1 MPTHVIILAAGEGK
15 RMKSD
20 LPKVAHRALGR
31 SLVNHVIAAASTLGP
46 ASTVV
51 VVGHGAEQVR
61 SILPEGIIDALQA
74 EQLGT
79 GHATQIGLDALGP
92 LDPDD
97 TVMILYG
104 DTPLLTPGLLD
115 RLADLDE
122 GESARLISS
131 HLSDPSGYGRVVRDG
146 SGRITGI
153 VEHRDCSPE
162 QLGIDEVNA
171 GIYAVKAGRLSESLK
186 RVTNDNAQGEYY
198 LTDVI
203 GILVAEGDRLSA
215 VEASP
220 EEVMGINSQDQL
232 AVARK
237 ELRMRINQRLME
249 SGVEILDPEHT
260 YIDEEVKV
268 EPGARIYPGTHLEG
282 ATTIGAGSEVGPDVF
297 AVDSTIGAN
306 TKVWYA
312 VLRGA
317 QIGSE
322 CEVGPYASLR
332 PGSVLEDG
340 SKIGTFVETKNTV
353 MGEGAKAN
361 HLSYLGDADVG
372 ARTNIGAGVVTVNYD
387 GVKKSKTE
395 IGEDAFIG
403 SDTMLVA
410 PVKVGDRGTTGAGS
424 VITKDVGDDALAIE
438 RSDQRE
444 IPGYAQKRE
453 ARKAAENA
461 ED

>member
-15 RMKSD
+15 RMKSN
-20 LPKVAHRALGR
+20 LPKVAHRAAGR
-31 SLVNHVIAAASTLGP
+31 PLVDHVIAAVSTLAP

-61 SILPEGIIDALQA
+61 SILPAGVIDALQA
-74 EQLGT
+74 DQLGT
-79 GHATQIGLDALGP
+79 GHATRIGLEALGP

-104 DTPLLTPGLLD
+104 DTPLLTPGLLE
-115 RLADLDE
+115 RLAELDE

-131 HLSDPSGYGRVVRDG
+131 RLDDPSGYGRVVRDE
-146 SGRITGI
+146 SGQITGI
-153 VEHRDCSPE
+153 VEDRDCSPV
-162 QLGIDEVNA
+162 QLEIDEVNA
-171 GIYAVKAGRLSESLK
+171 GIYAVKAGRLAESLQ
-186 RVTNDNAQGEYY
+186 RVTNDNDQGEYY

-203 GILVAEGDRLSA
+203 GILVTEGDRLST

-237 ELRMRINQRLME
+237 ELRLRINQRLME
-249 SGVEILDPEHT
+249 SGVEIIDPERT
-260 YIDEEVKV
+260 YIDEAVTLA
-268 EPGARIYPGTHLEG
+268 PGVLIYPGTHLEG
-282 ATTIGAGSEVGPDVF
+282 ATAVGARSEIGPDVF
-297 AVDSTIGAN
+297 AVDSTIGEDS
-306 TKVWYA
+306 KVWYA

-317 QIGSE
+317 QIGDG

-332 PGSVLEDG
+332 QGTVLEDG

-361 HLSYLGDADVG
+361 HLAYLGDADVG
-372 ARTNIGAGVVTVNYD
+372 ARANIGAGVVTVNYD
-387 GVKKSKTE
+387 GVKKSRTE

-410 PVKVGDRGTTGAGS
+410 PVRVGDRASTGAGS
-424 VITKDVGDDALAIE
+424 VITTDVNEDALAIE

-444 IPGYAQKRE
+444 IPGYAQKRA
-453 ARKAAENA
+453 ARKAAEDA